1 MFIVSKMP
9 RSISAESYR
18 SIRTSIN
25 YSSVDRKI
33 KTIVVTSS
41 IAGEGKSTVS
51 GNLACIL
58 SENKNKVLIID
69 CDLRKP
75 SLHKKFKVSNEI
87 GITDILVNKCTEKEA
102 IMSVDK
108 GVDLITAGT
117 LPPNPAEVI
126 GSNTLKRFIDE
137 MALRYDYV
145 VIDTPPVMAVTDA
158 QLLAAKCDGTVLVV
172 RAKKTKG
179 KYVKSAYN
187 ELEKV
192 RANIIGSILNGADL
206 KQKYG
211 YYKHYSEDSG
221 RKFKLI
227 R

>member
-1 MFIVSKMP
+1 MFIANKMP

-25 YSSVDRKI
+25 YSSVDKRI
-33 KTIVVTSS
+33 KTLVVTSS

-51 GNLACIL
+51 GNLAYVL

-75 SLHKKFKVSNEI
+75 SLHKKFKVSNEV
-87 GITDILVNKCTEKEA
+87 GITDLLVDKCTEKEV
-102 IMSVDK
+102 IISVGE
-108 GVDLITAGT
+108 GVDLITSGT

-126 GSNTLKRFIDE
+126 GSNMLKKFIDE
-137 MALRYDYV
+137 MSIRYDYI

-158 QLLAAKCDGTVLVV
+158 QLLAAKCDGTILVV

-179 KYVKSAYN
+179 KYIKHAYN

-192 RANIIGSILNGADL
+192 RANIIGSILNGSDL
-206 KQKYG
+206 KEKYG
-211 YYKHYSEDSG
+211 YYKHYSESSKK
-221 RKFKLI
+221 KFRI
-227 R
+227 AR